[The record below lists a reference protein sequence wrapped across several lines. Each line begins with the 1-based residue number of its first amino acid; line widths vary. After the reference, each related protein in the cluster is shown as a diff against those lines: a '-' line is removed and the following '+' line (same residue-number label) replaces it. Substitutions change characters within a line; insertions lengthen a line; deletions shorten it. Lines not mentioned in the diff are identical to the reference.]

1 MPLPTPPPAPTHPR
15 PLTLHH
21 HTRNDPYFWLR
32 EKSNPDVIAYIE
44 AENAYSEAVMAHTND
59 LQETLYQEM
68 LGRIQETDVDVPVRR
83 GVYFYYTRTE
93 EGKQYTIYCRKK
105 GTLDAEEEI
114 TLDLNALAE
123 GKEFL
128 KLGVHKVSPD
138 HKWLAYSLDEDG
150 SELFTVHFKNLETGE
165 ILPDRIP
172 NTTYAGEWSN
182 CVNNDNPTYFYT
194 TLDDAKRPYRLHR
207 HRLGDAEDVLLF
219 QENDLVFLVALGK
232 TRDDAYLL
240 LFAGSIETSEFHFLD
255 ANTPDEDF
263 QVIHPREK
271 GLEYRVSHHT
281 GTFYITTN
289 DKARNFK
296 VVAAPVTSPGKEN
309 WQVLIP
315 HREDVRIDGVDLF
328 ARHMVVYKREN
339 GLRTM
344 GITHLPTNESHDV
357 CFPEPAYTYGEHRN
371 PEFDTN
377 LVRFT
382 YMSMTTPD
390 TVYDYNMDT
399 REMELKKRK
408 PVLGGFDPANYQSE
422 RIFAPAEDGALIPIS
437 LVYRKGLVKDGN
449 APCLLY
455 GYGSY
460 GASME
465 PYFLMNAISLLDRG
479 FVYAI
484 AHIRGGE
491 EMGRYWY
498 EQGKFL
504 NKKNTFTD
512 FIACGRHLIAEK
524 YTSSERMAVMGRS
537 AGGLLIGAVV
547 NMAPDLAKV
556 AYAGVPFVDVIS
568 TMMDEAIPLTAGEF
582 EEWGNPQ
589 NEAYY
594 WYMLSYS
601 PYDNVEAKD
610 YPNML
615 VTSGLNDPRVQ
626 YWEPTKWVAKLRVT
640 KTDNNRLLLKTN
652 MGAGHAG
659 ASGRYDYLREIAFD
673 YAFILDT
680 LGVNR

>member
-1 MPLPTPPPAPTHPR
+1 
-15 PLTLHH
+15 
-21 HTRNDPYFWLR
+21 
-32 EKSNPDVIAYIE
+32 
-44 AENAYSEAVMAHTND
+44 
-59 LQETLYQEM
+59 
-68 LGRIQETDVDVPVRR
+68 
-83 GVYFYYTRTE
+83 
-93 EGKQYTIYCRKK
+93 
-105 GTLDAEEEI
+105 
-114 TLDLNALAE
+114 
-123 GKEFL
+123 
-128 KLGVHKVSPD
+128 
-138 HKWLAYSLDEDG
+138 
-150 SELFTVHFKNLETGE
+150 
-165 ILPDRIP
+165 
-172 NTTYAGEWSN
+172 
-182 CVNNDNPTYFYT
+182 
-194 TLDDAKRPYRLHR
+194 
-207 HRLGDAEDVLLF
+207 
-219 QENDLVFLVALGK
+219 
-232 TRDDAYLL
+232 
-240 LFAGSIETSEFHFLD
+240 
-255 ANTPDEDF
+255 
-263 QVIHPREK
+263 
-271 GLEYRVSHHT
+271 
-281 GTFYITTN
+281 
-289 DKARNFK
+289 
-296 VVAAPVTSPGKEN
+296 
-309 WQVLIP
+309 
-315 HREDVRIDGVDLF
+315 VDLF

-422 RIFAPAEDGALIPIS
+422 RIFAPTEDGALIPIS